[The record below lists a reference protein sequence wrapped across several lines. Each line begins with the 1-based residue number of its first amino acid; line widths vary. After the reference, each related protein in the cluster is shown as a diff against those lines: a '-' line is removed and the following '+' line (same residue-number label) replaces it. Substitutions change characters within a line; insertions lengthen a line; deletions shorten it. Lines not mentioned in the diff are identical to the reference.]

1 MERRSEFAA
10 ANLQAE
16 SYLEREHNA
25 RWAGLAVAHATS
37 GITAAN
43 VLTLPLP
50 RSILACDQLYLSNE
64 RMRNSRYSCLLLLCP
79 AQPIR

>member
-25 RWAGLAVAHATS
+25 RWVAFAVAHATS
-37 GITAAN
+37 GITAN

-50 RSILACDQLYLSNE
+50 GSILARDQLYLRTE
-64 RMRNSRYSCLLLLCP
+64 RMC
-79 AQPIR
+79 